1 MAIES
6 KQAIDASR
14 QPVVPV
20 DKSGTETGAEIV
32 PRPARKED
40 YAVVSI
46 AASGSPRDMPGTDWH
61 CYVITQGDNTI
72 RGYRQ
77 GKLDSVTLFVA
88 ELVER
93 LNERRLGKRYTP
105 PAAMTPRTGSGS
117 AG

>member
-1 MAIES
+1 M
-6 KQAIDASR
+6 
-14 QPVVPV
+14 PV
-20 DKSGTETGAEIV
+20 DKFGTETAETV
-32 PRPARKED
+32 PGPARKED

-46 AASGSPRDMPGTDWH
+46 APSGSPRDMPGTDWH

-77 GKLDSVTLFVA
+77 GKIDSVTTFVA

-105 PAAMTPRTGSGS
+105 PPAMTPRTRSGS
-117 AG
+117 AE